1 MNESTALVRM
11 AVIGL
16 GWVANHR
23 HIPCILRHPE
33 AALVGVVDRH
43 KGKVAALKSRYKALK
58 TAVSEDGSA
67 SWLDEVDAVVI
78 ATHPTAHFQLA
89 KAAMERG
96 KHVLVEKP
104 FTLQPEEASE
114 LLELSARTGRVCA
127 VSHNFL
133 FADSIRKLDHLI
145 QTGELGQITGIEGV
159 QMSNPRR
166 RLPTWY
172 NDLPLGLFYDE
183 SPHLMYLVRH
193 FAGCNLNLA
202 ASHVIPS
209 QADGATPYGISLS
222 YQGASF
228 PIRISMLFSS
238 PLSEWHLMVM
248 GTRKI
253 AIADIFRDVLVVA
266 ENDGAHTASQIL
278 KTSFSACSSHF
289 MGSLYSGLRLVS
301 GQLYYGTMQV
311 YDRFLDAILAQ
322 KALLD
327 IRAEDGCEIVRMQHA
342 ILDRCHPQ
350 A

>member
-1 MNESTALVRM
+1 MNESTAPVRM

-23 HIPCILRHPE
+23 HIPCILRHPQAE
-33 AALVGVVDRH
+33 LVGVVDRQE
-43 KGKVAALKSRYKALK
+43 GKVAALKSRYKALK

-78 ATHPTAHFQLA
+78 ATHPAAHYQLA
-89 KAAMERG
+89 KAALERG

-114 LLELSARTGRVCA
+114 LLELSARTGRICA

-166 RLPTWY
+166 RLPAWY

-193 FAGCNLNLA
+193 FAGGNLKMDA
-202 ASHVIPS
+202 AHVIPS
-209 QADGATPYGISLS
+209 QGGEATPYGVSMA
-222 YQGASF
+222 YQGPAF
-228 PIRISMLFSS
+228 PVRISMLFSS
-238 PLSEWHLMVM
+238 PLSEWHLLVM
-248 GTRKI
+248 GSRKI
-253 AIADIFRDVLVVA
+253 AIADIFRDILVVA
-266 ENDGAHTASQIL
+266 ENDGAHTARQIL
-278 KTSFSACSSHF
+278 NTSLSAFSSHF
-289 MGSLYSGLRLVS
+289 LGILSSGLRMVTGRLD
-301 GQLYYGTMQV
+301 YGTGWV
-311 YDRFLDAILAQ
+311 YDRFIKAIQ
-322 KALLD
+322 ED
-327 IRAEDGCEIVRMQHA
+327 ITPVDIHARDGRDIVQMQHA
-342 ILDRCHPQ
+342 VLESCHP
-350 A
+350 